1 MFSVSDDSLPSHGG
15 VVPVKPETLIGYS
28 MRHMIT
34 AVTNLISGLNQGTT
48 YHYQIIAS
56 SAAGTVTG
64 ADKTFATLKVTPPIL
79 AGLGGPG
86 SAVFQLSFTNATG
99 ASFSVLATNNLL
111 APRTNWP
118 VVGHTVENPIGSGNY
133 QYTNTA
139 ATNAQLF
146 YLLRQP

>member
-1 MFSVSDDSLPSHGG
+1 ML
-15 VVPVKPETLIGYS
+15 
-28 MRHMIT
+28 
-34 AVTNLISGLNQGTT
+34 SGLTQGTT
-48 YHYQIIAS
+48 YHYVINAS
-56 SAAGTVTG
+56 SAAGTAAGT
-64 ADKTFATLKVTPPIL
+64 DQTFTTLKVTPPNL
-79 AGLGGPG
+79 TAQGGPG
-86 SAVFQLSFTNATG
+86 SSIFQLSFTNVTG

-118 VVGHTVENPIGSGNY
+118 VVGHTIENPVGSGNY